1 MKCKSDHK
9 TSQIS
14 KLIESGEASAK
25 INQTLKHITEIWGK
39 LCPHLLSSDPRAK
52 GNLCHWPNGRSNQ
65 SCISKHPLPAS
76 LSSALQKAQK
86 YTSRCFCAIAK
97 HHKFSKPMMKS
108 MLSSF
113 SWFNGKFAQV
123 SGRGEPSFDCADR
136 RIWMLQVFFR
146 ANQSQT

>member
-1 MKCKSDHK
+1 MASGVLQSLAILRGRVSHPGCRSDSFYQKEGIFVETSQKLRKNRTKMHLANWLSSTKYHCWNIAMKCKSDHK

-76 LSSALQKAQK
+76 LSSALQKA
-86 YTSRCFCAIAK
+86 
-97 HHKFSKPMMKS
+97 
-108 MLSSF
+108 
-113 SWFNGKFAQV
+113 
-123 SGRGEPSFDCADR
+123 
-136 RIWMLQVFFR
+136 
-146 ANQSQT
+146 